1 MASFGRFGAGGSI
14 NPIDAALLQQSQSG
28 WRAAEPGRQTV
39 RLLFDRPRRIKR
51 VHLNFQEPNAART
64 QQFVLRW
71 SSNGGRSYR
80 EIIRQQYNYSPPG
93 TTAERE
99 DYSVDLDVVTNLELA
114 IIPDISGGLAH
125 ASLTQLRIA

>member
-1 MASFGRFGAGGSI
+1 MTIFSKFRPIGRRRELSVCIEVSRAQRGSPATI
-14 NPIDAALLQQSQSG
+14 CATLV
-28 WRAAEPGRQTV
+28 T
-39 RLLFDRPRRIKR
+39 
-51 VHLNFQEPNAART
+51 
-64 QQFVLRW
+64 
-71 SSNGGRSYR
+71 NGGRSYR
-80 EIIRQQYNYSPPG
+80 EIIREQYNFSPPG